1 MSVGACRMAQEK
13 AWSYLSLL
21 DLSSDTWTLDLLDLG
36 SVIGCLG
43 IDLWLCD
50 CVVTVFV
57 RESTGD

>member
-1 MSVGACRMAQEK
+1 MRV
-13 AWSYLSLL
+13 AWLKKKLGHTSLL

-43 IDLWLCD
+43 SDLWLCD